1 MVISLK
7 KRWLADG
14 ILASS
19 VVLTLGTAP
28 FQGESPWLAGL
39 FHVSFAAAVGGFADW
54 FGVTSL
60 FRRPLGIS
68 WRTDLIAKNREM
80 IVSIAKD
87 MVVNELLTRGRLSEI
102 LRQHVPSDV
111 VAHWLTVH
119 RDLTE
124 KLAADVIHMVL
135 TVFPAESLWTMS
147 SEAIERKAA
156 DIDWAGHMAKVMAA
170 FRNYPKKELL
180 TEALAAEVKG
190 FLQAEV
196 TQEEIQRVYLLAWR
210 KYNDKGWL
218 HSLFRDA
225 VEDRDAEMVKKVQE
239 KMLSLSEALTD
250 PESELRQKMG
260 EAYDAMIVQLETN
273 EVWKRQVNGA
283 AQKLIRRLLSGK
295 GRNWFISLWQEKKEP
310 LAHRLAGTLLSLVEG
325 QLSSPEKRR
334 DFDAFLLRLVRPHVG
349 WMHRMAASVVE
360 KALAGYD
367 GRTMASLA
375 EKSVSEDVA
384 AIRINGS
391 LWGAVLGAAFLA
403 VSLLW
408 ETLMQ

>member
-1 MVISLK
+1 MISLK
-7 KRWLADG
+7 KRTIANG

-19 VVLTLGTAP
+19 VILTLGTAP
-28 FQGESPWLAGL
+28 FQGESIAWTGL

-60 FRRPLGIS
+60 FRRPLRIP

-111 VAHWLTVH
+111 VARWLTNH

-124 KLAADVIHMVL
+124 KVAADVIHTVL
-135 TVFPAESLWTMS
+135 SAFPEESLWTMS
-147 SEAIERKAA
+147 SEEIEKRTA
-156 DIDWAGHMAKVMAA
+156 DIDWAGHMAQVMAA
-170 FRNYPKKELL
+170 FRDYPKKELL

-225 VEDRDAEMVKKVQE
+225 VEDRDEAMVKKVQG
-239 KMLSLSEALTD
+239 KILSLSDALTD

-260 EAYDAMIVQLETN
+260 ESYDAMIVQLETN
-273 EVWKRQVNGA
+273 EAWKRQVNGA
-283 AQKLIRRLLSGK
+283 VQKVIGRLLSGK
-295 GRNWFISLWQEKKEP
+295 GRNWFLSMWQKRKEP
-310 LAHRLAGTLLSLVEG
+310 LAQQLAGTLLSLIEG

-334 DFDAFLLRLVRPHVG
+334 DFDAFFV
-349 WMHRMAASVVE
+349 AS
-360 KALAGYD
+360 
-367 GRTMASLA
+367 
-375 EKSVSEDVA
+375 
-384 AIRINGS
+384 
-391 LWGAVLGAAFLA
+391 GAAACGMDASHGGVGGGEGFGWL
-403 VSLLW
+403 
-408 ETLMQ
+408 

>member
-1 MVISLK
+1 MK
-7 KRWLADG
+7 KRTIANG

-19 VVLTLGTAP
+19 VILTLGTAP
-28 FQGESPWLAGL
+28 FQGESIAWTGL

-60 FRRPLGIS
+60 FRRPLRIP

-156 DIDWAGHMAKVMAA
+156 DIDWVGHMVKVMAA
-170 FRNYPKKELL
+170 FRDYPKKELL

-210 KYNDKGWL
+210 KYNDKGWP

-225 VEDRDAEMVKKVQE
+225 VEDRDEAMVKKVQG
-239 KMLSLSEALTD
+239 KILSLSDALTD

-260 EAYDAMIVQLETN
+260 ESYDAMIVQLETN
-273 EVWKRQVNGA
+273 EAWKRQVNGA
-283 AQKLIRRLLSGK
+283 VQKVIGRLLSGK
-295 GRNWFISLWQEKKEP
+295 GRNWFLSMWQKRKEP
-310 LAHRLAGTLLSLVEG
+310 LAQQLAGTLLSLIEG

-349 WMHRMAASVVE
+349 WLHRMAASVVE
-360 KALAGYD
+360 KALSGYD

-391 LWGAVLGAAFLA
+391 LWGAFLGAAFWA
-403 VSLLW
+403 VSFI
-408 ETLMQ
+408 

>member
-1 MVISLK
+1 MK

-19 VVLTLGTAP
+19 VVLTLGAAP
-28 FQGESPWLAGL
+28 FQGESPWLAGV
-39 FHVSFAAAVGGFADW
+39 FHMSFAAAVGGFADW

-68 WRTDLIAKNREM
+68 WRTDLIAKNRDM

-111 VAHWLTVH
+111 VAHWLTGH

-170 FRNYPKKELL
+170 FRDYPKKEFL

-190 FLQAEV
+190 LLQAEV
-196 TQEEIQRVYLLAWR
+196 TQEEVYLLAWR

-260 EAYDAMIVQLETN
+260 EAYDEMIVQLETN

-283 AQKLIRRLLSGK
+283 AQKLISRLLSGK

-310 LAHRLAGTLLSLVEG
+310 LAHRLAEALLSLVDG
-325 QLSSPEKRR
+325 QLSAQEK
-334 DFDAFLLRLVRPHVG
+334 VRPHVG

-391 LWGAVLGAAFLA
+391 LWGAFLGAAFFA

>member
-1 MVISLK
+1 MK

-19 VVLTLGTAP
+19 VVLTLGAAP

-39 FHVSFAAAVGGFADW
+39 FHMSFAAAVGGFADW

-68 WRTDLIAKNREM
+68 WRTDLIAKNQEM

-87 MVVNELLTRGRLSEI
+87 MVVNELLTKGRLSEI

-124 KLAADVIHMVL
+124 KVAADVIHTVL
-135 TVFPAESLWTMS
+135 SAFPEESLWTMS
-147 SEAIERKAA
+147 SEEIEKRTA

-170 FRNYPKKELL
+170 FRDYPKKELL
-180 TEALAAEVKG
+180 TEALAGEVKG

-225 VEDRDAEMVKKVQE
+225 VEDRDEAMVKKVQE
-239 KMLSLSEALTD
+239 KILSLSDALTD

-260 EAYDAMIVQLETN
+260 ESYDEMIIQLETN
-273 EVWKRQVNGA
+273 EAWKRQVNGA
-283 AQKLIRRLLSGK
+283 VQKVIGRLLSGK
-295 GRNWFISLWQEKKEP
+295 GRNWFLSMWQKRKEP
-310 LAHRLAGTLLSLVEG
+310 LAQQLAGTLLSLIEG

-391 LWGAVLGAAFLA
+391 LWGAFLGAAFWA
-403 VSLLW
+403 VSFI
-408 ETLMQ
+408 

>member
-1 MVISLK
+1 MK

-19 VVLTLGTAP
+19 VILTLGAAP
-28 FQGESPWLAGL
+28 FQGESPWLAGV
-39 FHVSFAAAVGGFADW
+39 FHMSFAAAVGGFADW

-111 VAHWLTVH
+111 VARWLTNH

-124 KLAADVIHMVL
+124 KVAADVIHTVL
-135 TVFPAESLWTMS
+135 SAFPEESLWTMS
-147 SEAIERKAA
+147 SEEIEKRTA
-156 DIDWAGHMAKVMAA
+156 DIDWAGHMAQVMAA
-170 FRNYPKKELL
+170 FRDYPKKELL

-210 KYNDKGWL
+210 KYNEKGWL

-225 VEDRDAEMVKKVQE
+225 VEDRDEAMVKKVQG
-239 KMLSLSEALTD
+239 KILSLSDALTD

-260 EAYDAMIVQLETN
+260 ESYDAMIVQLETN
-273 EVWKRQVNGA
+273 EAWKRQVNGA
-283 AQKLIRRLLSGK
+283 VQKVIGRLLSGK
-295 GRNWFISLWQEKKEP
+295 GRNWFLSMWQKRKEP
-310 LAHRLAGTLLSLVEG
+310 LAQQLAGTLLSLIEG

-349 WMHRMAASVVE
+349 WLHRMAASVVE
-360 KALAGYD
+360 KALSGYD

-391 LWGAVLGAAFLA
+391 LWGAFLGAAFWA
-403 VSLLW
+403 VSFI
-408 ETLMQ
+408 

>member
-1 MVISLK
+1 MK

-19 VVLTLGTAP
+19 VVLTLGAAP

-39 FHVSFAAAVGGFADW
+39 FHMSFAAAVGGFADW

-60 FRRPLGIS
+60 FRRPLGIP
-68 WRTDLIAKNREM
+68 WRTDLIAKNRNM

-87 MVVNELLTRGRLSEI
+87 MVVNELLTKGRLSEI

-111 VAHWLTVH
+111 VARWLTVH

-124 KLAADVIHMVL
+124 KVAADVIHTVL
-135 TVFPAESLWTMS
+135 SAFPEESLWTMS
-147 SEAIERKAA
+147 REEIEKRTA
-156 DIDWAGHMAKVMAA
+156 DIDWAGHMAQVMVA
-170 FRNYPKKELL
+170 FRDYPKKELL
-180 TEALAAEVKG
+180 TEALAGEVKG

-196 TQEEIQRVYLLAWR
+196 TQEEIRKVYLLAWQ

-283 AQKLIRRLLSGK
+283 VQKVIGRLLSGK
-295 GRNWFISLWQEKKEP
+295 GRNWFLSMWQKRKEP
-310 LAHRLAGTLLSLVEG
+310 LAQQLAGTLLSLIEG

-349 WMHRMAASVVE
+349 WLHRMAASVVE
-360 KALAGYD
+360 KALSGYD

-391 LWGAVLGAAFLA
+391 LWGAFLGAAFWV
-403 VSLLW
+403 VSFI
-408 ETLMQ
+408 

>member
-1 MVISLK
+1 MK

-19 VVLTLGTAP
+19 VVLTLGVAP

-39 FHVSFAAAVGGFADW
+39 FHMSFAAAVGGFADW

-68 WRTDLIAKNREM
+68 WHTDLIARNREM

-111 VAHWLTVH
+111 VARWLTNH
-119 RDLTE
+119 RNLTE
-124 KLAADVIHMVL
+124 KVAADVIHTVL
-135 TVFPAESLWTMS
+135 SAFPEESLWTMS

-170 FRNYPKKELL
+170 FRDYPKMELL

-190 FLQAEV
+190 FLQAKV

-225 VEDRDAEMVKKVQE
+225 VEDRDEAMVKKVQE
-239 KMLSLSEALTD
+239 KILSLSDALTD

-260 EAYDAMIVQLETN
+260 ESYDEMIIQLETN
-273 EVWKRQVNGA
+273 EAWKRQVNGA
-283 AQKLIRRLLSGK
+283 VQKVIGRLLSGK
-295 GRNWFISLWQEKKEP
+295 GRNWFLSMWQKRKEP
-310 LAHRLAGTLLSLVEG
+310 LAQQLAGTLLSLIEG

-334 DFDAFLLRLVRPHVG
+334 NFDAFLLRLVRPHVG
-349 WMHRMAASVVE
+349 WLHRMAASVVE
-360 KALAGYD
+360 KALSGYD

-391 LWGAVLGAAFLA
+391 LWGAFLGAAFFA

>member
-1 MVISLK
+1 MK

-19 VVLTLGTAP
+19 VVLTLGAAP

-39 FHVSFAAAVGGFADW
+39 FHMSFAAAVGGFADW

-60 FRRPLGIS
+60 FRRPLGIP
-68 WRTDLIAKNREM
+68 WRTDLIARNRDM

-87 MVVNELLTRGRLSEI
+87 MVVNELLTRGRLPEI

-111 VAHWLTVH
+111 VARWLTVH

-124 KLAADVIHMVL
+124 KLAADVIHTVL
-135 TVFPAESLWTMS
+135 SAFPEESLWTMS
-147 SEAIERKAA
+147 SEEIEKRTA

-170 FRNYPKKELL
+170 FRDYPKKELL
-180 TEALAAEVKG
+180 TEALAGEVKG

-196 TQEEIQRVYLLAWR
+196 TQEEIRKVYLLAWQ

-273 EVWKRQVNGA
+273 EAWKRQVNGA
-283 AQKLIRRLLSGK
+283 VQKVIGRLLSGR
-295 GRNWFISLWQEKKEP
+295 GRNWFLSLWQKKKEP
-310 LAHRLAGTLLSLVEG
+310 LAQQLAGTLLSLIEG

-349 WMHRMAASVVE
+349 WLHRMAASVVE
-360 KALAGYD
+360 KALSGYD

-375 EKSVSEDVA
+375 EKSVAEDVA

-391 LWGAVLGAAFLA
+391 LWGAFLGAAFWA
-403 VSLLW
+403 VSFI
-408 ETLMQ
+408 

>member
-1 MVISLK
+1 MISLK
-7 KRWLADG
+7 KRTIANG

-19 VVLTLGTAP
+19 VILTLGTAP
-28 FQGESPWLAGL
+28 FQGESIAWTGL

-60 FRRPLGIS
+60 FRRPLRIP

-111 VAHWLTVH
+111 VARWLTNH

-124 KLAADVIHMVL
+124 KVAADVIHTVL
-135 TVFPAESLWTMS
+135 SAFPEESLWTMS
-147 SEAIERKAA
+147 SEEIEKRTA
-156 DIDWAGHMAKVMAA
+156 DIDWAGHMAQVMAA
-170 FRNYPKKELL
+170 FRDYPKKELL

-210 KYNDKGWL
+210 KYNEKGWL

-225 VEDRDAEMVKKVQE
+225 VEDRDEAMVKKVQG
-239 KMLSLSEALTD
+239 KILSLSDALTD

-260 EAYDAMIVQLETN
+260 ESYDAMIVQLETN
-273 EVWKRQVNGA
+273 EAWKRQVNGA
-283 AQKLIRRLLSGK
+283 VQKVIGRLLSGK
-295 GRNWFISLWQEKKEP
+295 GRNWFLSMWQKRKEP
-310 LAHRLAGTLLSLVEG
+310 LAQQLAGTLLSLIEG

-349 WMHRMAASVVE
+349 WLHRMAASVVE
-360 KALAGYD
+360 KALSGYD

-391 LWGAVLGAAFLA
+391 LWGAFLGAAFWA
-403 VSLLW
+403 VSFI
-408 ETLMQ
+408 

>member
-1 MVISLK
+1 MK

-19 VVLTLGTAP
+19 VVLTLGAAP

-39 FHVSFAAAVGGFADW
+39 FHMSFAAAVGGFADW

-60 FRRPLGIS
+60 FRRPLGIP

-119 RDLTE
+119 RALTE

-135 TVFPAESLWTMS
+135 TVFPEESIWTMT
-147 SEAIERKAA
+147 SEAIERRAA
-156 DIDWAGHMAKVMAA
+156 DIDWAGHMAQVMVA
-170 FRNYPKKELL
+170 FRDYQKKELL
-180 TEALAAEVKG
+180 TEALAGEVKG

-196 TQEEIQRVYLLAWR
+196 TQEEIRKVYLLAWQ

-225 VEDRDAEMVKKVQE
+225 VEDRDEAMVKKVQE
-239 KMLSLSEALTD
+239 KILSLSDALTD

-260 EAYDAMIVQLETN
+260 ESYDEMIVQLETN
-273 EVWKRQVNGA
+273 EAWKRQVNGA
-283 AQKLIRRLLSGK
+283 VQKVIGRLLSGR
-295 GRNWFISLWQEKKEP
+295 GRNWFLSLWQEKKEP
-310 LAHRLAGTLLSLVEG
+310 LAQQLAGTLLSLVEG

-360 KALAGYD
+360 KALSSYD

-391 LWGAVLGAAFLA
+391 LWGAVLGAAFWA
-403 VSLLW
+403 VSFI
-408 ETLMQ
+408 

>member
-1 MVISLK
+1 MK

-19 VVLTLGTAP
+19 VVLTLGAAP

-39 FHVSFAAAVGGFADW
+39 FHMSFAAAVGGFADW

-68 WRTDLIAKNREM
+68 WRTDLIAKNRDM

-135 TVFPAESLWTMS
+135 TVFPEESIWTMS

-170 FRNYPKKELL
+170 FRDYPKKELL

-196 TQEEIQRVYLLAWR
+196 TQEEIRKVYLRAWQ

-225 VEDRDAEMVKKVQE
+225 VEDRDEAMVKKVQE
-239 KMLSLSEALTD
+239 KILSLSDALTD

-260 EAYDAMIVQLETN
+260 ESYDAMIVQLETN
-273 EVWKRQVNGA
+273 EIWKRQVNGA
-283 AQKLIRRLLSGK
+283 VQKVIGRLLSGR
-295 GRNWFISLWQEKKEP
+295 GRNWFLSLWQKKKEP
-310 LAHRLAGTLLSLVEG
+310 LAQQLAGTLLSLIEG
-325 QLSSPEKRR
+325 QLSSPEKQR

-349 WMHRMAASVVE
+349 WLHRMAASVVE
-360 KALAGYD
+360 KALSSYD

-375 EKSVSEDVA
+375 EKSVAEDVA

-391 LWGAVLGAAFLA
+391 LWGAVLGAAFWA
-403 VSLLW
+403 VSFI
-408 ETLMQ
+408 

>member
-1 MVISLK
+1 MK
-7 KRWLADG
+7 KRWFADG

-19 VVLTLGTAP
+19 VILTLGAAP

-39 FHVSFAAAVGGFADW
+39 FHMSFAAAVGGFADW

-60 FRRPLGIS
+60 FRRPLGIP

-102 LRQHVPSDV
+102 LRRHVPSDV
-111 VAHWLTVH
+111 VARWLTVH

-135 TVFPAESLWTMS
+135 TVFPEESIWTMS
-147 SEAIERKAA
+147 SEAIERRTA

-170 FRNYPKKELL
+170 FRDYPKKELL

-260 EAYDAMIVQLETN
+260 EAYDEMIIQLETN
-273 EVWKRQVNGA
+273 EAWKRQVNGA
-283 AQKLIRRLLSGK
+283 VQKVIGRLLSGR
-295 GRNWFISLWQEKKEP
+295 GLNWFLSLWQKKKEP
-310 LAHRLAGTLLSLVEG
+310 LAQQLAGTLLSLIEG
-325 QLSSPEKRR
+325 QLSSPEKQR

-349 WMHRMAASVVE
+349 WLHRMAASVVE
-360 KALAGYD
+360 KALFSYD

-375 EKSVSEDVA
+375 EKSVAEDVA

-391 LWGAVLGAAFLA
+391 LWGAVLGAAFWA
-403 VSLLW
+403 VSFI
-408 ETLMQ
+408 

>member
-1 MVISLK
+1 MK

-19 VVLTLGTAP
+19 VVLTLGAAP

-39 FHVSFAAAVGGFADW
+39 FHMSFAAAVGGFADW

-87 MVVNELLTRGRLSEI
+87 MVVNEFLTRGRLSEI

-170 FRNYPKKELL
+170 FRDYPKKELL

-239 KMLSLSEALTD
+239 KMLSL
-250 PESELRQKMG
+250 
-260 EAYDAMIVQLETN
+260 
-273 EVWKRQVNGA
+273 
-283 AQKLIRRLLSGK
+283 
-295 GRNWFISLWQEKKEP
+295 
-310 LAHRLAGTLLSLVEG
+310 
-325 QLSSPEKRR
+325 
-334 DFDAFLLRLVRPHVG
+334 
-349 WMHRMAASVVE
+349 
-360 KALAGYD
+360 
-367 GRTMASLA
+367 
-375 EKSVSEDVA
+375 
-384 AIRINGS
+384 
-391 LWGAVLGAAFLA
+391 
-403 VSLLW
+403 
-408 ETLMQ
+408 